1 MLHIHLGLGDNS
13 QGQNYSHSACVS
25 LRPIAGMTS
34 QISALYPY
42 QPNMLIALAHG
53 MTDARAQDVNCQ
65 NLL

>member
-1 MLHIHLGLGDNS
+1 MLHIQLDLGDNS
-13 QGQNYSHSACVS
+13 QGHIYSYSACVS

-42 QPNMLIALAHG
+42 QPNMLIALACG
-53 MTDARAQDVNCQ
+53 LTESLALNVNCQ